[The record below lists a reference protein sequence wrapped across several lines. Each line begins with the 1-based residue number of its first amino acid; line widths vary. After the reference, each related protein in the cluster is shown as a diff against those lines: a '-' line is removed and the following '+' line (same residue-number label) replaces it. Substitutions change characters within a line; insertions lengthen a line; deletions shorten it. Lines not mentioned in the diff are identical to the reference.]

1 VLDKWNFKI
10 SEVVKAGRQPQ
21 LRSAAVCA
29 VYRDSGREK
38 EVWRMACS
46 MQHFDAYF
54 LENLTDA
61 QYRSLAVQWSCGRLD
76 SRLLPEVLAM
86 RADFKPQDL
95 AFLVQDFSGP
105 AVHDFLV
112 DASAKESSA
121 QLEKIIRKLRNEQ
134 AAFRREAALRKAA
147 DGNYLGMHATWQQ
160 KVDEAVDDLWET
172 HQPNYQIFSS
182 PDLSSSHRSLIQA
195 RADLVGLEGCSAATA
210 DQIPSISFWNVPML
224 GASASTAVQAAADM
238 IANDL
243 AHSPQ
248 LSIHVVIPPNQAAF
262 GQTRQ
267 AEAADVLEHQDRWWS
282 ALTEPSRELDI
293 VKARC
298 HSPQSSLLCQKKCS
312 WCYYRMMFFQ
322 DSCTTDLEGKLV

>member
-1 VLDKWNFKI
+1 
-10 SEVVKAGRQPQ
+10 
-21 LRSAAVCA
+21 
-29 VYRDSGREK
+29 
-38 EVWRMACS
+38 
-46 MQHFDAYF
+46 
-54 LENLTDA
+54 
-61 QYRSLAVQWSCGRLD
+61 
-76 SRLLPEVLAM
+76 
-86 RADFKPQDL
+86 
-95 AFLVQDFSGP
+95 
-105 AVHDFLV
+105 
-112 DASAKESSA
+112 
-121 QLEKIIRKLRNEQ
+121 
-134 AAFRREAALRKAA
+134 
-147 DGNYLGMHATWQQ
+147 MHATWQQ